1 LGFAPAIIVKWKAS
15 GIAQQIT
22 YTVNHHPKWVLKG
35 RKVGGSDIQLIS
47 VVKQIFFPDK
57 SKLASKII

>member
-1 LGFAPAIIVKWKAS
+1 ME
-15 GIAQQIT
+15 GIRGSST
-22 YTVNHHPKWVLKG
+22 NNLCSESSPKWVLKG